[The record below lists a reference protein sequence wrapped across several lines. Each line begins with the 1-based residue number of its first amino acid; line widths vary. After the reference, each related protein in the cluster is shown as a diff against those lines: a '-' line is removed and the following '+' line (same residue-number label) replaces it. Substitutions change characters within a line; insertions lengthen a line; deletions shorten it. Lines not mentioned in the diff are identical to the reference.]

1 MKDNWCNPLKFRGK
15 LISGGAARN
24 VRISQSGG
32 MEEILQAV
40 AREAAE
46 NAFNRAN
53 EIQKEKPHKLRMV
66 K

>member
-1 MKDNWCNPLKFRGK
+1 MKDNWCKPLKFRGK

-46 NAFNRAN
+46 NALNRAN
-53 EIQKEKPHKLRMV
+53 EIQKEKPRKLRMV